1 MTFVFYNSLDNSTSF
16 FKPKNFRQVDNMQ
29 FSELWLREWANPALE
44 TQELVDQITMAGL
57 EVDAI
62 EAAAGEFSGIFV
74 AQIISYEKHPEADKL
89 NVCKVTDGSEEFQI
103 VCGAPNV
110 RAGMKIPFAKI
121 GAVLPGDF
129 KIKKAKLRGVE
140 SFGMLCAEEEMGIS
154 DKSDGLWDLPTDAPL
169 GTCMREYLGLTRD
182 GRDDKIID
190 VDLTPNRGD
199 CLSIA
204 GLSREV
210 GVLNKVDVTAPV
222 IEAIAATIDDV
233 IDVQLQ
239 APDACPRYV
248 GRIIKGI
255 NIKAASPLWMQE
267 KLRRSGIRSIDPVV
281 DVTNFILLELG
292 QPMHAFDL
300 AKLDGGIVVRKAV
313 QDETLVLLDDQEIKL
328 NNDTLLIADNSKALA
343 IAGVMGG
350 AFSGV
355 SSGKEGAETTQD
367 ILLESAYF
375 NPIAIAGKARNYGL
389 HTDSSHRFER
399 GVDFEL
405 QRKAIERATALLLEI
420 VGGEAGPVVEKTS
433 AANLPSCAEI
443 TLVEASI
450 EKMLGLTIAAAEVEE
465 ILTRLGMKLSS
476 FEDAKV
482 GNGWKVIA
490 PSYRFDMAIEADLIE
505 ELARIYGYNRLP
517 VRTPMAAT
525 PLLPVP
531 ENELAMKDVRRQLV
545 GRGYQEAITYSF
557 VDPATQKLLDPDVA
571 PLALTNP
578 ISTDLSVMRTNLW
591 AGLVQTA
598 VHNIKRQQPRV
609 RLFETGLSFVPQPG
623 KDRSNL
629 DESLVQDPKL
639 AMLLT
644 GTRTEQSWSEDQQ
657 NVDFFD
663 LKGDF
668 ESLIARTGSQAR
680 YTFVPAEHPALQ
692 PGQTAS
698 IELNGVA
705 VGWMGALHPNLAKP
719 LGLKQAVY
727 LLEISLKAV
736 RQVEVPTFKSL
747 SKFPE
752 MRRDLA
758 LVVKDAT
765 SVADVMSLIREKAG
779 DYLTKL
785 NLFDIY
791 QGKGIDPDRKS
802 LALCLTWQHPSRTLN
817 EEEVNEAV
825 DNVIA
830 HLADRIDAQ
839 LRG

>member
-1 MTFVFYNSLDNSTSF
+1 
-16 FKPKNFRQVDNMQ
+16 MQ

-62 EAAAGEFSGIFV
+62 EPAAGEFSGIVV
-74 AQIISYEKHPEADKL
+74 AQILSFEKHPEADKL
-89 NVCKVTDGSEEFQI
+89 NVCTVTDGSEEFQI

-110 RAGMKIPFAKI
+110 RAGMVIPFAKI
-121 GAVLPGDF
+121 GAVLPSEDGKGF
-129 KIKKAKLRGVE
+129 KIKKAKLRGIE

-154 DKSDGLWDLPTDAPL
+154 DKSDGLWDLPADAPL
-169 GTCMREYLGLTRD
+169 GTCMREYLGLSRD

-204 GLSREV
+204 GMAREV

-222 IEAIAATIDDV
+222 IEAVPATIDDV

-255 NIKAASPLWMQE
+255 NVKAASPLWMQE

-281 DVTNFILLELG
+281 DVTNYILLELG

-300 AKLDGGIVVRKAV
+300 AKLDGGIVVRKAQ
-313 QDETLVLLDDQEIKL
+313 QDETLVLLDEQEIKL
-328 NNDTLLIADNSKALA
+328 NSDTLVIADNSKALA

-350 AFSGV
+350 AESGV
-355 SSGKEGAETTQD
+355 SSEENAETTQD

-375 NPIAIAGKARNYGL
+375 NPIVIAGKARNYGL

-405 QRKAIERATALLLEI
+405 QRTAIERATALLLEI
-420 VGGEAGPVVEKTS
+420 VGGEAGPVVEKIS
-433 AANLPSCAEI
+433 EAELPQCAEI
-443 TLVEASI
+443 TLIEEHI
-450 EKMLGLTIAAAEVEE
+450 EKMLGLTIEASEVEE
-465 ILTRLGMKLSS
+465 ILTRLGMNISKIDSNG
-476 FEDAKV
+476 K
-482 GNGWKVIA
+482 NGWKVIA

-517 VRTPMAAT
+517 VRTPMAAM
-525 PLLPVP
+525 PLQAVP
-531 ENELAMKDVRRQLV
+531 ENVLAMKDVRRQLV

-557 VDPATQKLLDPDVA
+557 VDPEIQKLLDPEVT
-571 PLALTNP
+571 PLALANP
-578 ISTDLSVMRTNLW
+578 ISADLSVMRTNLW

-623 KDRSNL
+623 KDPSNL

-644 GTRTEQSWSEDQQ
+644 GTRTEQSWSESDE

-668 ESLIARTGSQAR
+668 ESLLARTGSQAG
-680 YTFVPAEHPALQ
+680 YSFVPAEHPALQ

-698 IELNGVA
+698 IELDGVA
-705 VGWMGALHPNLAKP
+705 VGWIGALHPNLSKP

-736 RQVEVPTFKSL
+736 RQVEVPAFAPL

-758 LVVKDAT
+758 LVVSNET
-765 SVADVMSLIREKAG
+765 PVADVMALIREKAG

-802 LALCLTWQHPSRTLN
+802 LALGLTWQHPSRTLN

-825 DNVIA
+825 ENVIA

>member
-1 MTFVFYNSLDNSTSF
+1 
-16 FKPKNFRQVDNMQ
+16 MQ

-62 EAAAGEFSGIFV
+62 EAAAGEFSGIV
-74 AQIISYEKHPEADKL
+74 VGQILSFEKHPEADKL

-110 RAGMKIPFAKI
+110 REGMKIPFAKI
-121 GAVLPGDF
+121 KAVLPGDF

-140 SFGMLCAEEEMGIS
+140 SFGMLCAEEELGLA
-154 DKSDGLWDLPTDAPL
+154 DRSDGLWDLPSDAPL
-169 GTCMREYLGLTRD
+169 GVCMREYLGLSRD

-199 CLSIA
+199 CLSLA

-222 IEAIAATIDDV
+222 IEAVAATIDDA

-248 GRIIKGI
+248 GRVIKGI

-281 DVTNFILLELG
+281 DVTNYVLLELG

-300 AKLDGGIVVRKAV
+300 AKLDGGIIVRKAEK
-313 QDETLVLLDDQEIKL
+313 DETLVLLDDQEVKL
-328 NNDTLLIADNSKALA
+328 KTDTLVIADNSKALA
-343 IAGVMGG
+343 MAGVMGG
-350 AFSGV
+350 ADSGV
-355 SSGKEGAETTQD
+355 NALETQD

-405 QRKAIERATALLLEI
+405 QRTAIERATSLLLEI

-433 AANLPSCAEI
+433 EADLPSCAEI
-443 TLVEASI
+443 TLVEANI
-450 EKMLGLTIAAAEVEE
+450 EKMLGLTIEASEVEE
-465 ILTRLGMKLSS
+465 ILVRLGMNVSNV
-476 FEDAKV
+476 E
-482 GNGWKVIA
+482 GGWKVIA

-557 VDPATQKLLDPDVA
+557 VEPGVQKLLDPEVA
-571 PLALTNP
+571 PLALANP
-578 ISTDLSVMRTNLW
+578 ISADLSVMRTNLW

-623 KDRSNL
+623 KDPSNL

-644 GTRTEQSWSEDQQ
+644 GSRTEQSWSEGEQG
-657 NVDFFD
+657 VDFFD

-668 ESLIARTGSQAR
+668 ESLLARTGSQAR
-680 YTFVPAEHPALQ
+680 YSFVPAEHPALQ

-698 IELNGVA
+698 IELDGIA
-705 VGWMGALHPNLAKP
+705 VGWIGALHPNLAKP

-736 RQVEVPTFKSL
+736 RQVEVPAFKPL

-758 LVVKDAT
+758 LVVTDAT
-765 SVADVMSLIREKAG
+765 PVADVMSLIREKAG

-802 LALCLTWQHPSRTLN
+802 LALGLTWQHPSRTLN

-825 DNVIA
+825 ENVLA

>member
-1 MTFVFYNSLDNSTSF
+1 
-16 FKPKNFRQVDNMQ
+16 MQ

-62 EAAAGEFSGIFV
+62 EAAAGEFSGIVV
-74 AQIISYEKHPEADKL
+74 AQILSFEKHPEADKL
-89 NVCKVTDGSEEFQI
+89 NVCKVTDGTEEFQI

-110 RAGMKIPFAKI
+110 REGMVIPFAKI
-121 GAVLPGDF
+121 GAVLPSEDGKGF

-154 DKSDGLWDLPTDAPL
+154 DKSDGLWDLPSDAPL
-169 GTCMREYLGLTRD
+169 GVCMREYLGLSRG

-222 IEAIAATIDDV
+222 IEAVAPTIDTA

-248 GRIIKGI
+248 GRVIKGI

-300 AKLDGGIVVRKAV
+300 AKLDGGIVVRKAT
-313 QDETLVLLDDQEIKL
+313 QDEMLVLLDDQEIKL
-328 NNDTLLIADNSKALA
+328 NSDTLVIADNSKALA
-343 IAGVMGG
+343 MAGVMGG
-350 AFSGV
+350 AESGV
-355 SSGKEGAETTQD
+355 SSDTEGAETTD

-405 QRKAIERATALLLEI
+405 QRTAVERATALLLEI
-420 VGGEAGPVVEKTS
+420 VGGEAGPAVEKTS
-433 AANLPSCAEI
+433 EADLPSCAEI
-443 TLVEASI
+443 TLVEANI
-450 EKMLGLTIAAAEVEE
+450 EKMLGLTIEVSEVEE
-465 ILTRLGMKLSS
+465 ILTRLGMNVS
-476 FEDAKV
+476 KV
-482 GNGWKVIA
+482 DSGWKVIA

-557 VDPATQKLLDPDVA
+557 VEPSVQELLDPEVA
-571 PLALTNP
+571 PLALANP
-578 ISTDLSVMRTNLW
+578 ISADLSVMRTNLW

-623 KDRSNL
+623 KDPSNL

-644 GTRTEQSWSEDQQ
+644 GTRTEQSWSAADQ

-680 YTFVPAEHPALQ
+680 YSFVPAEHPSLQ

-698 IELNGVA
+698 IELDGVA
-705 VGWMGALHPNLAKP
+705 VGWIGALHPNLSKP

-736 RQVEVPTFKSL
+736 RQVEVPAFKPL

-758 LVVKDAT
+758 LVVTDAT
-765 SVADVMSLIREKAG
+765 PVADVMSLIREKAG

-802 LALCLTWQHPSRTLN
+802 LALGLTWQHPSRTLN

-825 DNVIA
+825 DNVLA

>member
-1 MTFVFYNSLDNSTSF
+1 
-16 FKPKNFRQVDNMQ
+16 MQ

-62 EAAAGEFSGIFV
+62 EAAAGEFSGIV
-74 AQIISYEKHPEADKL
+74 VGQIVSFEQHPDADKL

-110 RAGMKIPFAKI
+110 REGMKIPFAKI
-121 GAVLPGDF
+121 KAVLPGDF

-140 SFGMLCAEEEMGIS
+140 SFGMLCAEEELGLA
-154 DKSDGLWDLPTDAPL
+154 DKSDGLWDLPADAPL
-169 GTCMREYLGLTRD
+169 GVCMREYLGLTRD

-210 GVLNKVDVTAPV
+210 GVLNKVDVTAPT
-222 IEAIAATIDDV
+222 IEAVAATIDDV

-313 QDETLVLLDDQEIKL
+313 QDETLILLDDQEIKL
-328 NNDTLLIADNSKALA
+328 NNDTLVIADNSKALA
-343 IAGVMGG
+343 MAGVMGG
-350 AFSGV
+350 AESGV
-355 SSGKEGAETTQD
+355 NAETTQD

-375 NPIAIAGKARNYGL
+375 NPISIAGKARNFGL

-405 QRKAIERATALLLEI
+405 QRTAIERATALLLEI

-433 AANLPSCAEI
+433 EADLPSCAEI
-443 TLVEASI
+443 VLIEAHI
-450 EKMLGLTIAAAEVEE
+450 EKMLGLTIEASEVEE
-465 ILTRLGMKLSS
+465 ILTRLGMQLSPYK
-476 FEDAKV
+476 DAK
-482 GNGWKVIA
+482 GNNGWKVIA

-517 VRTPMAAT
+517 VRTPTAAT

-571 PLALTNP
+571 PLALANP
-578 ISTDLSVMRTNLW
+578 ISADLSVMRTNLW

-623 KDRSNL
+623 KDPSNL
-629 DESLVQDPKL
+629 DESLVQDGKL

-644 GTRTEQSWSEDQQ
+644 GTRTEQSWSEGEQD
-657 NVDFFD
+657 VDFFD

-698 IELNGVA
+698 IQLDGVA
-705 VGWMGALHPNLAKP
+705 VGWIGALHPNLAKP

-736 RQVEVPTFKSL
+736 RQVEVPTFKPL
-747 SKFPE
+747 SKFPG
-752 MRRDLA
+752 MSRDLA
-758 LVVKDAT
+758 LVVTDST

-791 QGKGIDPDRKS
+791 QGKGIDPNRKS
-802 LALCLTWQHPSRTLN
+802 LALGLTWQHPSRTLN

-825 DNVIA
+825 DNILA

>member
-1 MTFVFYNSLDNSTSF
+1 
-16 FKPKNFRQVDNMQ
+16 MQ

-62 EAAAGEFSGIFV
+62 EAAAGEFSGIV
-74 AQIISYEKHPEADKL
+74 VGQIVSFEQHPDADKL

-110 RAGMKIPFAKI
+110 REGMKIPFAKI
-121 GAVLPGDF
+121 KAVLPGDF

-140 SFGMLCAEEEMGIS
+140 SFGMLCAEEELGLA
-154 DKSDGLWDLPTDAPL
+154 DKSDGLWDLPADAPL
-169 GTCMREYLGLTRD
+169 GVCMREYLGLTRD

-210 GVLNKVDVTAPV
+210 GVLNKVDVTAPT
-222 IEAIAATIDDV
+222 IEAVAATIDDV

-328 NNDTLLIADNSKALA
+328 NSDTLVIADNSKALA
-343 IAGVMGG
+343 MAGVMGG
-350 AFSGV
+350 AESGV
-355 SSGKEGAETTQD
+355 NAETTQD

-375 NPIAIAGKARNYGL
+375 NPISIAGKARNFGL

-405 QRKAIERATALLLEI
+405 QRTAIERATALLLEI

-433 AANLPSCAEI
+433 EADLPSCAEI
-443 TLVEASI
+443 VLIEAHI
-450 EKMLGLTIAAAEVEE
+450 EKMLGLTIEASEVEE
-465 ILTRLGMKLSS
+465 ILTRLGMQLSPYK
-476 FEDAKV
+476 DDKDDK
-482 GNGWKVIA
+482 GDNGWKVIA

-517 VRTPMAAT
+517 VRTPTAAT

-557 VDPATQKLLDPDVA
+557 VDPATQKLLDPEVT
-571 PLALTNP
+571 PLALANP
-578 ISTDLSVMRTNLW
+578 ISADLSVMRTNLW

-623 KDRSNL
+623 KDPSNL
-629 DESLVQDPKL
+629 DESLVQDGKL

-644 GTRTEQSWSEDQQ
+644 GTRTEQSWSEGEQD
-657 NVDFFD
+657 VDFFD

-698 IELNGVA
+698 IQLDGVA
-705 VGWMGALHPNLAKP
+705 VGWIGALHPNLAKP

-736 RQVEVPTFKSL
+736 RQVEVPTFKPL
-747 SKFPE
+747 SKFPG
-752 MRRDLA
+752 MSRDLA
-758 LVVKDAT
+758 LVVTDST

-791 QGKGIDPDRKS
+791 QGKGIDPNRKS
-802 LALCLTWQHPSRTLN
+802 LALGLTWQHPSRTLN

-825 DNVIA
+825 DNILA

>member
-1 MTFVFYNSLDNSTSF
+1 
-16 FKPKNFRQVDNMQ
+16 MQ

-62 EAAAGEFSGIFV
+62 EAAAGEFSGIV
-74 AQIISYEKHPEADKL
+74 VGQILSFEKHPEADKL

-110 RAGMKIPFAKI
+110 REGMKIPFAKI
-121 GAVLPGDF
+121 KAVLPGDF

-140 SFGMLCAEEEMGIS
+140 SFGMLCAEEELGLA
-154 DKSDGLWDLPTDAPL
+154 DKSDGLWDLPSDAPL
-169 GTCMREYLGLTRD
+169 GVCMREYLGLSRD

-199 CLSIA
+199 CLSLA

-222 IEAIAATIDDV
+222 IEAVAATIDDA

-248 GRIIKGI
+248 GRVIKGI

-281 DVTNFILLELG
+281 DVTNYVLLELG

-300 AKLDGGIVVRKAV
+300 AKLDGGIIVRKAQ
-313 QDETLVLLDDQEIKL
+313 QDETLVLLDDQEVKL
-328 NNDTLLIADNSKALA
+328 KADTLVIADNSKALA
-343 IAGVMGG
+343 MAGVMGG
-350 AFSGV
+350 ADSGV
-355 SSGKEGAETTQD
+355 NASETQD

-405 QRKAIERATALLLEI
+405 QRTAIERATSLLLEI

-433 AANLPSCAEI
+433 EADLPSCAEI
-443 TLVEASI
+443 TLVEANI
-450 EKMLGLTIAAAEVEE
+450 EKMLGLTIEASEVEE
-465 ILTRLGMKLSS
+465 ILVRLGMNVSNV
-476 FEDAKV
+476 E
-482 GNGWKVIA
+482 GGWKVIA

-525 PLLPVP
+525 PLLRVP

-557 VDPATQKLLDPDVA
+557 VEPGVQKLLDPEVA
-571 PLALTNP
+571 PLALANP
-578 ISTDLSVMRTNLW
+578 ISADLSVMRTNLW

-623 KDRSNL
+623 KDPSNL

-644 GTRTEQSWSEDQQ
+644 GSRTEQSWSEGEQG
-657 NVDFFD
+657 VDFFD

-668 ESLIARTGSQAR
+668 ESLLARTGSQAR
-680 YTFVPAEHPALQ
+680 YSFVPAEHPALQ

-698 IELNGVA
+698 IELDGIA
-705 VGWMGALHPNLAKP
+705 VGWIGALHPNLAKP

-736 RQVEVPTFKSL
+736 RQVEVPAFKPL

-758 LVVKDAT
+758 LVVTDAT
-765 SVADVMSLIREKAG
+765 PVADVMSLIREKAG

-802 LALCLTWQHPSRTLN
+802 LALGLTWQHPSRTLN

-825 DNVIA
+825 ENVLA

>member
-1 MTFVFYNSLDNSTSF
+1 
-16 FKPKNFRQVDNMQ
+16 MQ

-62 EAAAGEFSGIFV
+62 EAAAGEFSGIV
-74 AQIISYEKHPEADKL
+74 VGQILSFEQHPDADKL

-110 RAGMKIPFAKI
+110 REGMKIPFAKI
-121 GAVLPGDF
+121 KAVLPGDF

-140 SFGMLCAEEEMGIS
+140 SFGMLCAEEELGLA
-154 DKSDGLWDLPTDAPL
+154 DKSDGLWDLPADAPL
-169 GTCMREYLGLTRD
+169 GVCMREYLGLTRD

-222 IEAIAATIDDV
+222 IEAVAATIDDA

-300 AKLDGGIVVRKAV
+300 AKLDGGIIVRKAV

-328 NNDTLLIADNSKALA
+328 NSDILVIADNSKALA
-343 IAGVMGG
+343 MAGVMGG
-350 AFSGV
+350 AESGV
-355 SSGKEGAETTQD
+355 DASETQD

-375 NPIAIAGKARNYGL
+375 DPIAIAGKARNYGL

-405 QRKAIERATALLLEI
+405 QRNAIERATALLLEI

-433 AANLPSCAEI
+433 EADLPSCAEI

-450 EKMLGLTIAAAEVEE
+450 EKMLGLTIEASEVEE
-465 ILTRLGMKLSS
+465 ILTRLGMQISKIDS
-476 FEDAKV
+476 DGKK
-482 GNGWKVIA
+482 GWKVIA

-557 VDPATQKLLDPDVA
+557 VDPATQKLLDPEVA
-571 PLALTNP
+571 PLALANP
-578 ISTDLSVMRTNLW
+578 ISADLSVMRTNLW

-623 KDRSNL
+623 KDPSNL

-644 GTRTEQSWSEDQQ
+644 GTRTEQSWSEADQ

-680 YTFVPAEHPALQ
+680 YSFVPAEHPSLQ

-698 IELNGVA
+698 IQLDGVA
-705 VGWMGALHPNLAKP
+705 VGWIGALHPNLSKP

-736 RQVEVPTFKSL
+736 RQVEVPAFKPL

-758 LVVKDAT
+758 LVVTDAT
-765 SVADVMSLIREKAG
+765 PVAEVMSLIREKAG

-791 QGKGIDPDRKS
+791 QGKGIDTDRKS
-802 LALCLTWQHPSRTLN
+802 LALGLTWQHPSRTLN

-825 DNVIA
+825 DNILA

>member
-1 MTFVFYNSLDNSTSF
+1 
-16 FKPKNFRQVDNMQ
+16 MQ

-62 EAAAGEFSGIFV
+62 EAAAGEFSGIV
-74 AQIISYEKHPEADKL
+74 VGQILSFEKHPEADKL

-110 RAGMKIPFAKI
+110 REGMKIPFAQIK
-121 GAVLPGDF
+121 AVLPSEDGKGF

-140 SFGMLCAEEEMGIS
+140 SFGMLCAEEELGLA
-154 DKSDGLWDLPTDAPL
+154 DKSDGLWDLPADAPL
-169 GTCMREYLGLTRD
+169 GTCMREYLGLSKE

-222 IEAIAATIDDV
+222 IEAVAATIEDT

-239 APDACPRYV
+239 DSNACPRYV
-248 GRIIKGI
+248 GRVIKGI
-255 NIKAASPLWMQE
+255 NVKAATPLWMQE

-281 DVTNFILLELG
+281 DVTNYVLLELG

-300 AKLDGGIVVRKAV
+300 AKLDGGIIVRKAT
-313 QDETLVLLDDQEIKL
+313 QDETLVLLDEQEIKL
-328 NNDTLLIADNSKALA
+328 NSDTLVIADSSKALA
-343 IAGVMGG
+343 MAGVMGG
-350 AFSGV
+350 AESGV
-355 SSGKEGAETTQD
+355 SSDTEGTETTD

-405 QRKAIERATALLLEI
+405 QRTAVERATALLLEI

-433 AANLPSCAEI
+433 EADLPSCAEI
-443 TLVEASI
+443 TLVEANI
-450 EKMLGLTIAAAEVEE
+450 EKMLGLTIEVSEVEE
-465 ILTRLGMKLSS
+465 ILTRLGMNVS
-476 FEDAKV
+476 KV
-482 GNGWKVIA
+482 DSGWKVIA

-557 VDPATQKLLDPDVA
+557 VEPSVQKLLDPEVA
-571 PLALTNP
+571 PLALANP
-578 ISTDLSVMRTNLW
+578 ISADLSVMRTNLW

-623 KDRSNL
+623 KDPSNL

-644 GTRTEQSWSEDQQ
+644 GTRTEQSWSAADQ

-680 YTFVPAEHPALQ
+680 YSFVPAEHPSLQ

-698 IELNGVA
+698 IELDGVA
-705 VGWMGALHPNLAKP
+705 VGWIGALHPNLSKP

-736 RQVEVPTFKSL
+736 RQVEVPAFKPL

-758 LVVKDAT
+758 LVVTDAT
-765 SVADVMSLIREKAG
+765 PVADVMSLIREKAG

-802 LALCLTWQHPSRTLN
+802 LALGLTWQHPSRTLN

-825 DNVIA
+825 DNVLA

>member
-1 MTFVFYNSLDNSTSF
+1 
-16 FKPKNFRQVDNMQ
+16 MQ
-29 FSELWLREWANPALE
+29 FSELWLREWANPTLE

-62 EAAAGEFSGIFV
+62 EAAAGEFSGIVV
-74 AQIISYEKHPEADKL
+74 AQIVSFEKHPEADKL

-110 RAGMKIPFAKI
+110 REGMVIPFAKI
-121 GAVLPGDF
+121 GAVLPSEDGKGF

-140 SFGMLCAEEEMGIS
+140 SFGMLCAEEEMGIA
-154 DKSDGLWDLPTDAPL
+154 DKSDGLWDLPADAPL
-169 GTCMREYLGLTRD
+169 GVCMREYLGLTRN

-222 IEAIAATIDDV
+222 IEAVAPTIDTA

-248 GRIIKGI
+248 GRVIKGI

-300 AKLDGGIVVRKAV
+300 AKLDGGIIVRKAT
-313 QDETLVLLDDQEIKL
+313 QNETLVLLDDQEIKL
-328 NNDTLLIADNSKALA
+328 NSDTLVIADNSKALA
-343 IAGVMGG
+343 MAGVMGG
-350 AFSGV
+350 ADSGV
-355 SSGKEGAETTQD
+355 NAETTQD

-405 QRKAIERATALLLEI
+405 QRNAIERATALLLEI
-420 VGGEAGPVVEKTS
+420 VGGEAGPVVEKIS
-433 AANLPSCAEI
+433 GADLPSCAEI

-450 EKMLGLTIAAAEVEE
+450 EKMLGLTIEASEVEE
-465 ILTRLGMKLSS
+465 ILVRLGMNVS
-476 FEDAKV
+476 KV
-482 GNGWKVIA
+482 DNGWKVIA

-545 GRGYQEAITYSF
+545 GRGYQEAVTYSF
-557 VDPATQKLLDPDVA
+557 VDPATQKLLDPEVA
-571 PLALTNP
+571 PLALANP
-578 ISTDLSVMRTNLW
+578 ISADLSVMRTNLW

-623 KDRSNL
+623 KDPSNL

-644 GTRTEQSWSEDQQ
+644 GTRTEQSWSEGDE

-680 YTFVPAEHPALQ
+680 YAFVPAEHPSLQ
-692 PGQTAS
+692 PGQTAR
-698 IELNGVA
+698 IELDGIA
-705 VGWMGALHPNLAKP
+705 VGWIGALHPNLSKP

-736 RQVEVPTFKSL
+736 RQVEVPAFKPL

-758 LVVKDAT
+758 LVVTDAT
-765 SVADVMSLIREKAG
+765 PVADVMSLIREKAG

-802 LALCLTWQHPSRTLN
+802 LALGLTWQHPSRTLN

-825 DNVIA
+825 ENVLA

>member
-1 MTFVFYNSLDNSTSF
+1 
-16 FKPKNFRQVDNMQ
+16 MQ

-62 EAAAGEFSGIFV
+62 EAAAGEFSGIVV
-74 AQIISYEKHPEADKL
+74 AQILSFEKHPEADKL

-110 RAGMKIPFAKI
+110 REGMVIPFAKI

-154 DKSDGLWDLPTDAPL
+154 EKSDGLWDLPADAPL
-169 GTCMREYLGLTRD
+169 GVCMREYLGLSRG

-222 IEAIAATIDDV
+222 IEAVAATIDDA

-300 AKLDGGIVVRKAV
+300 AKLDGGIIVRKAV

-328 NNDTLLIADNSKALA
+328 NSDTLVIADNSKALA
-343 IAGVMGG
+343 MAGVMGG

-355 SSGKEGAETTQD
+355 SSDGDVLTQD

-375 NPIAIAGKARNYGL
+375 NPIAIAGKARNFGL
-389 HTDSSHRFER
+389 HTNSSHRFER

-405 QRKAIERATALLLEI
+405 QRTAIERATSLLLEI

-433 AANLPSCAEI
+433 AADLPKCAEI
-443 TLVEASI
+443 TLVEANI
-450 EKMLGLTIAAAEVEE
+450 EKMLGLTIEASEVEE

-517 VRTPMAAT
+517 VRTPTAAT

-557 VDPATQKLLDPDVA
+557 VDPATQKLLDPEVA
-571 PLALTNP
+571 PLALANP
-578 ISTDLSVMRTNLW
+578 ISADLSVMRTNLW
-591 AGLVQTA
+591 PGLVQTA

-609 RLFETGLSFVPQPG
+609 RLFETGLSFVPQLG
-623 KDRSNL
+623 KDPSNL

-644 GTRTEQSWSEDQQ
+644 GTRTEQSWSEGEQS
-657 NVDFFD
+657 VDFFD

-698 IELNGVA
+698 IQLGGVA
-705 VGWMGALHPNLAKP
+705 VGWIGALHPSLAKP

-736 RQVEVPTFKSL
+736 RQVEVPSFKPL

-758 LVVKDAT
+758 LVVTDAT
-765 SVADVMSLIREKAG
+765 PVADVMSLIREKAG

-791 QGKGIDPDRKS
+791 KGKGVDSDRKS
-802 LALCLTWQHPSRTLN
+802 LALGLTWQHPSRTLN

-825 DNVIA
+825 DNVLA

>member
-1 MTFVFYNSLDNSTSF
+1 
-16 FKPKNFRQVDNMQ
+16 MQ
-29 FSELWLREWANPALE
+29 FSELWLREWANPVLE
-44 TQELVDQITMAGL
+44 TQALVDQITMAGL

-62 EAAAGEFSGIFV
+62 EAAAGEFSGIVV
-74 AQIISYEKHPEADKL
+74 AQILSFEKHPEADKL
-89 NVCKVTDGSEEFQI
+89 NVCKVTDGTEEFQI

-110 RAGMKIPFAKI
+110 REGMVIPFAKI
-121 GAVLPGDF
+121 GAVLPSEDGKGF

-154 DKSDGLWDLPTDAPL
+154 DKSDGLWDLPSDAPL
-169 GTCMREYLGLTRD
+169 GVCMREYLGLSKD

-222 IEAIAATIDDV
+222 IEAVAPTIDTT

-248 GRIIKGI
+248 GRVIKGI
-255 NIKAASPLWMQE
+255 NINAASPLWMQE

-281 DVTNFILLELG
+281 DVTNYVLLELG

-300 AKLDGGIVVRKAV
+300 AKLDGGIVVRKAE

-328 NNDTLLIADNSKALA
+328 NSDVLVIADNSKALA
-343 IAGVMGG
+343 MAGVMGG
-350 AFSGV
+350 AESGV
-355 SSGKEGAETTQD
+355 SCGKEGAETTQD

-375 NPIAIAGKARNYGL
+375 NPISIAGKARNYGL

-405 QRKAIERATALLLEI
+405 QRNAIERATALLLEI

-433 AANLPSCAEI
+433 GADLPSCAEI
-443 TLVEASI
+443 VLVEAHI
-450 EKMLGLTIAAAEVEE
+450 EKMLGLTIEASEVEE
-465 ILTRLGMKLSS
+465 ILTRLGMQLSKM
-476 FEDAKV
+476 DA
-482 GNGWKVIA
+482 GWKVIA

-545 GRGYQEAITYSF
+545 GRGYQEAVTYSF
-557 VDPATQKLLDPDVA
+557 VDPATQKLLDPEVA
-571 PLALTNP
+571 PLALANP
-578 ISTDLSVMRTNLW
+578 ISADLSVMRTNLW

-623 KDRSNL
+623 KDPSNL

-644 GTRTEQSWSEDQQ
+644 GTRTEQSWSESDQ

-680 YTFVPAEHPALQ
+680 YSFVPAEHPSLQ
-692 PGQTAS
+692 PGQTAR
-698 IELNGVA
+698 IELDGVA
-705 VGWMGALHPNLAKP
+705 VGWIGALHPSLSKP

-736 RQVEVPTFKSL
+736 RQVEVPAFKPL

-758 LVVKDAT
+758 LVVTDVT
-765 SVADVMSLIREKAG
+765 PVADVMSLIREKAG

-802 LALCLTWQHPSRTLN
+802 LALGLTWQHPSRTLN

-825 DNVIA
+825 DNVLA

>member
-1 MTFVFYNSLDNSTSF
+1 
-16 FKPKNFRQVDNMQ
+16 MQ
-29 FSELWLREWANPALE
+29 FSELWLREWANPTLE

-62 EAAAGEFSGIFV
+62 EAAAGEFSGIV
-74 AQIISYEKHPEADKL
+74 VGQILSFEQHPDADKL
-89 NVCKVTDGSEEFQI
+89 NVCKVSDGNEEFQI

-110 RAGMKIPFAKI
+110 REGMKIPFAKI
-121 GAVLPGDF
+121 NAVLPGDF

-140 SFGMLCAEEEMGIS
+140 SFGMLCAEEELGLAE
-154 DKSDGLWDLPTDAPL
+154 KSDGLWDLPADAPL
-169 GTCMREYLGLTRD
+169 GTCMREYLDLSRD

-210 GVLNKVDVTAPV
+210 GVLNKVDVTAPI
-222 IEAIAATIDDV
+222 IEVVPSTIDDV

-239 APDACPRYV
+239 APEACPRYV

-255 NIKAASPLWMQE
+255 NINAASPLWMQE

-281 DVTNFILLELG
+281 DVTNYVLLELG

-300 AKLDGGIVVRKAV
+300 AKLEGGIIVRKAE
-313 QDETLVLLDDQEIKL
+313 QDESLVLLDEQEIKL
-328 NNDTLLIADNSKALA
+328 NSDTLVIADNKQALA

-350 AFSGV
+350 ADSGV
-355 SSGKEGAETTQD
+355 STETQD

-375 NPIAIAGKARNYGL
+375 NPIVIAGKARNYGL

-405 QRKAIERATALLLEI
+405 QSTAIERATSLLLEI

-433 AANLPSCAEI
+433 EFNLPSCAEI
-443 TLVEASI
+443 TLVEAHI
-450 EKMLGLTIAAAEVEE
+450 ESMLGLTIEASEVEE
-465 ILTRLGMKLSS
+465 ILTRLGMKVSRINS
-476 FEDAKV
+476 GQADA
-482 GNGWKVIA
+482 GWDVIA

-545 GRGYQEAITYSF
+545 GRGYQEAVTYSF
-557 VDPATQKLLDPDVA
+557 VDPTTQKLLDPDVA
-571 PLALTNP
+571 PLALANP
-578 ISTDLSVMRTNLW
+578 ISADLSVMRTNLW

-623 KDRSNL
+623 KDPSNL

-644 GTRTEQSWSEDQQ
+644 GSRTEQSWSEGEQA
-657 NVDFFD
+657 VDFFD

-668 ESLIARTGSQAR
+668 ESLLARTGSQTR
-680 YTFVPAEHPALQ
+680 YSFVPAEHPALQ

-698 IELNGVA
+698 IELDGVA
-705 VGWMGALHPNLAKP
+705 VGWIGTLHPNLAKP

-736 RQVEVPTFKSL
+736 RQVEVPSFAPL

-758 LVVKDAT
+758 LVVSNET
-765 SVADVMSLIREKAG
+765 PVADVMSLIREKAG

-802 LALCLTWQHPSRTLN
+802 LALGLTWQHPSRTLN
-817 EEEVNEAV
+817 EDEVNEAV
-825 DNVIA
+825 ENVLA
-830 HLADRIDAQ
+830 HLTDRIGAQ

>member
-1 MTFVFYNSLDNSTSF
+1 
-16 FKPKNFRQVDNMQ
+16 MQ

-62 EAAAGEFSGIFV
+62 EAAAGEFSGIVV
-74 AQIISYEKHPEADKL
+74 AQILSFEKHPEADKL
-89 NVCKVTDGSEEFQI
+89 NVCKVTDGTEEFQI

-110 RAGMKIPFAKI
+110 REGMVIPFAKI
-121 GAVLPGDF
+121 GAVLPSEDGKGF

-140 SFGMLCAEEEMGIS
+140 SFGMLCAEEEMGIAE
-154 DKSDGLWDLPTDAPL
+154 KSDGLWDLPADAPL
-169 GTCMREYLGLTRD
+169 GVCMREYLGLSKE

-210 GVLNKVDVTAPV
+210 GVLNKVDVTAPA
-222 IEAIAATIDDV
+222 IEAVAATIDDA

-248 GRIIKGI
+248 GRVIKGI
-255 NIKAASPLWMQE
+255 NVKAASPLWLQE

-281 DVTNFILLELG
+281 DVTNYVLLELG

-300 AKLDGGIVVRKAV
+300 SKLEGGIVVRKAQ
-313 QDETLVLLDDQEIKL
+313 QDEILVLLDEQEIKL
-328 NNDTLLIADNSKALA
+328 NSDTLVIADNNKALA
-343 IAGVMGG
+343 MAGVMGG
-350 AFSGV
+350 AESGV
-355 SSGKEGAETTQD
+355 SSGEGSASCTQD

-405 QRKAIERATALLLEI
+405 QRSAIERATALLLEI

-433 AANLPSCAEI
+433 AADLPTCAEI
-443 TLVEASI
+443 TLIEAHI
-450 EKMLGLTIAAAEVEE
+450 EKMLGLTIEASEVVE
-465 ILTRLGMKLSS
+465 ILTRLGMELTAYN
-476 FEDAKV
+476 DAKD
-482 GNGWKVIA
+482 GRGWKVIA

-525 PLLPVP
+525 PLQPAP
-531 ENELAMKDVRRQLV
+531 ENVLAMKDVRRQLV
-545 GRGYQEAITYSF
+545 GRGYQEAVTYSF
-557 VDPATQKLLDPDVA
+557 VEPSVQKLLDPEVA
-571 PLALTNP
+571 PLALANP
-578 ISTDLSVMRTNLW
+578 ISAELSVMRTNLW

-623 KDRSNL
+623 KDPSNL

-644 GTRTEQSWSEDQQ
+644 GTRTEQSWSEGDE

-680 YTFVPAEHPALQ
+680 YSFVPAEHPSLQ
-692 PGQTAS
+692 PGQTAR
-698 IELNGVA
+698 IELDGKA
-705 VGWMGALHPNLAKP
+705 VGWIGALHPNLSKP
-719 LGLKQAVY
+719 LALKQAVY

-736 RQVEVPTFKSL
+736 RQVEVPAFKPL

-758 LVVKDAT
+758 LVVTDVT
-765 SVADVMSLIREKAG
+765 PVADVMSLIREKAG

-802 LALCLTWQHPSRTLN
+802 LALGLTWQHPSRTLN

-825 DNVIA
+825 ENVLA

>member
-1 MTFVFYNSLDNSTSF
+1 
-16 FKPKNFRQVDNMQ
+16 MQ
-29 FSELWLREWANPALE
+29 FSELWLREWANPTLE

-62 EAAAGEFSGIFV
+62 EAAAGEFSGIV
-74 AQIISYEKHPEADKL
+74 VGQILSFEKHPEADKL

-110 RAGMKIPFAKI
+110 REGMKIPFAQIK
-121 GAVLPGDF
+121 AVLPSEDGKGF

-140 SFGMLCAEEEMGIS
+140 SFGMLCAEEELGLA
-154 DKSDGLWDLPTDAPL
+154 DKSDGLWDLPADAPL
-169 GTCMREYLGLTRD
+169 GVCMREYLGLSRD

-210 GVLNKVDVTAPV
+210 GVLNKVDVTAPT
-222 IEAIAATIDDV
+222 IETVAATIDDA

-248 GRIIKGI
+248 GRVIKGI

-300 AKLDGGIVVRKAV
+300 AKLDGGIIVRKAI
-313 QDETLVLLDDQEIKL
+313 QDETLVLLDDQEVKL
-328 NNDTLLIADNSKALA
+328 KADTLVIADNNKALA
-343 IAGVMGG
+343 MAGVMGG
-350 AFSGV
+350 ADSGV
-355 SSGKEGAETTQD
+355 DAESTQD

-405 QRKAIERATALLLEI
+405 QRTAIERATSLLLEI

-433 AANLPSCAEI
+433 EADLPSCAEI
-443 TLVEASI
+443 TLVEANI
-450 EKMLGLTIAAAEVEE
+450 EKMLGLTIEASEVEE
-465 ILTRLGMKLSS
+465 ILVRLGMNVS
-476 FEDAKV
+476 KV
-482 GNGWKVIA
+482 EGGWKVIA

-557 VDPATQKLLDPDVA
+557 VEPGVQKLLDPEVA
-571 PLALTNP
+571 PLALANP
-578 ISTDLSVMRTNLW
+578 ISADLSVMRTNLW

-623 KDRSNL
+623 KDPSNL

-644 GTRTEQSWSEDQQ
+644 GSRTEQSWSEGEQG
-657 NVDFFD
+657 VDFFD

-680 YTFVPAEHPALQ
+680 YTYVPAEHPALQ

-698 IELNGVA
+698 IELDGVA
-705 VGWMGALHPNLAKP
+705 VGWIGALHPNLAKP

-727 LLEISLKAV
+727 LLEISLKAA
-736 RQVEVPTFKSL
+736 RRVEVPAFKPL

-758 LVVKDAT
+758 LVVTDAT
-765 SVADVMSLIREKAG
+765 PVADVMSLIREKAG

-802 LALCLTWQHPSRTLN
+802 LALGLTWQHPSRTLN

-825 DNVIA
+825 EDVLA

>member
-1 MTFVFYNSLDNSTSF
+1 
-16 FKPKNFRQVDNMQ
+16 MQ

-62 EAAAGEFSGIFV
+62 EAAAGEFSGIV
-74 AQIISYEKHPEADKL
+74 VGQILTFEKHPEADKL
-89 NVCKVTDGSEEFQI
+89 NVCKVTDGTEEFQI

-110 RAGMKIPFAKI
+110 REGMKIPFAKI
-121 GAVLPGDF
+121 KAVLPGDF

-140 SFGMLCAEEEMGIS
+140 SFGMLCAEEELGLAE
-154 DKSDGLWDLPTDAPL
+154 KSDGLWDLPADAPL
-169 GTCMREYLGLTRD
+169 GTCMREYLGLSRD

-210 GVLNKVDVTAPV
+210 GVLNKVDVTTPV
-222 IEAIAATIDDV
+222 IEAVSATIDTAV
-233 IDVQLQ
+233 DVQLQ

-248 GRIIKGI
+248 GRVIKRI
-255 NIKAASPLWMQE
+255 DIKAASPLWMQE

-281 DVTNFILLELG
+281 DVTNYILLELG

-300 AKLDGGIVVRKAV
+300 AKLDGGIVIRKAE
-313 QDETLVLLDDQEIKL
+313 QNEKLVLLDDQEIQL
-328 NNDTLLIADNSKALA
+328 SSDTLVIADNSKALA
-343 IAGVMGG
+343 MAGVMGG

-355 SSGKEGAETTQD
+355 SSGKEGADETTD

-405 QRKAIERATALLLEI
+405 QRTAIERATALLLGI

-433 AANLPSCAEI
+433 VADLPSCAEI

-450 EKMLGLTIAAAEVEE
+450 EKVLGLTIEASEVEE
-465 ILTRLGMKLSS
+465 ILTRLGMQVSS
-476 FEDAKV
+476 IE
-482 GNGWKVIA
+482 GGWKVIA

-525 PLLPVP
+525 PLEAVP

-557 VDPATQKLLDPDVA
+557 VDPETQKLLDPEVA
-571 PLALTNP
+571 PLALANP
-578 ISTDLSVMRTNLW
+578 ISADLSVMRTNLW

-598 VHNIKRQQPRV
+598 AHNIKRQQPRV

-623 KDRSNL
+623 KDPSNL

-644 GTRTEQSWSEDQQ
+644 GSRTDQSWSEAEQG
-657 NVDFFD
+657 VDFFD

-680 YTFVPAEHPALQ
+680 YSFVPAEHPALQ

-698 IELNGVA
+698 IELDGVM
-705 VGWMGALHPNLAKP
+705 VGWIGALHPNLAKP

-736 RQVEVPTFKSL
+736 RQVEVPAFKPL

-758 LVVKDAT
+758 LVVSSET
-765 SVADVMSLIREKAG
+765 PVADVMALIREKAG

-802 LALCLTWQHPSRTLN
+802 LALGLTWQHPSRTLK

-825 DNVIA
+825 ENVLA

>member
-1 MTFVFYNSLDNSTSF
+1 
-16 FKPKNFRQVDNMQ
+16 MQ

-62 EAAAGEFSGIFV
+62 EAAAGEFSGIV
-74 AQIISYEKHPEADKL
+74 VGQILSFEKHPEADKL

-110 RAGMKIPFAKI
+110 REGMKIPFAKI
-121 GAVLPGDF
+121 KAVLPGDF

-140 SFGMLCAEEEMGIS
+140 SFGMLCAEEELGLA
-154 DKSDGLWDLPTDAPL
+154 DKSDGLWDLPSDAPL
-169 GTCMREYLGLTRD
+169 GVCMREYLGLSRD

-199 CLSIA
+199 CLSLA

-222 IEAIAATIDDV
+222 IEAVAATIDDA

-248 GRIIKGI
+248 GRVIKGI

-281 DVTNFILLELG
+281 DVTNYVLLELG

-300 AKLDGGIVVRKAV
+300 AKLDGGIIVRKAQ
-313 QDETLVLLDDQEIKL
+313 QDETLVLLDDQEVKL
-328 NNDTLLIADNSKALA
+328 KADTLVIADNSKALA
-343 IAGVMGG
+343 MAGVMGG
-350 AFSGV
+350 ADSGV
-355 SSGKEGAETTQD
+355 NASETQD

-405 QRKAIERATALLLEI
+405 QRTAIERATSLLLEI

-433 AANLPSCAEI
+433 EADLPSCAEI
-443 TLVEASI
+443 TLVEANI
-450 EKMLGLTIAAAEVEE
+450 EKMLGLTIEASEVEE
-465 ILTRLGMKLSS
+465 ILVRLGMNVSNV
-476 FEDAKV
+476 E
-482 GNGWKVIA
+482 GGWKVIA

-557 VDPATQKLLDPDVA
+557 VEPGVQKLLDPEVA
-571 PLALTNP
+571 PLALANP
-578 ISTDLSVMRTNLW
+578 ISADLSVMRTNLW

-623 KDRSNL
+623 KDPSNL

-644 GTRTEQSWSEDQQ
+644 GSRTEQSWSEGEQG
-657 NVDFFD
+657 VDFFD

-668 ESLIARTGSQAR
+668 ESLLARTGSQAR
-680 YTFVPAEHPALQ
+680 YSFVPAEHPALQ

-698 IELNGVA
+698 IELDGIA
-705 VGWMGALHPNLAKP
+705 VGWIGALHPNLAKP

-736 RQVEVPTFKSL
+736 RQVEVPAFKPL

-758 LVVKDAT
+758 LVVTDAT
-765 SVADVMSLIREKAG
+765 PVADVMSLIREKAG

-802 LALCLTWQHPSRTLN
+802 LALGLTWQHPSRTLN
-817 EEEVNEAV
+817 EEEVNDAV
-825 DNVIA
+825 ENVLA

>member
-1 MTFVFYNSLDNSTSF
+1 
-16 FKPKNFRQVDNMQ
+16 MQ

-62 EAAAGEFSGIFV
+62 EAAAGEFSGIVV
-74 AQIISYEKHPEADKL
+74 AQILSFEKHPEADKL

-110 RAGMKIPFAKI
+110 REGMKIPFARI

-140 SFGMLCAEEEMGIS
+140 SFGMLCAEEEMGIA
-154 DKSDGLWDLPTDAPL
+154 DKSDGLWDLPVDAPL

-210 GVLNKVDVTAPV
+210 GVLNKVDVTAPT
-222 IEAIAATIDDV
+222 IETVVATIDDV

-248 GRIIKGI
+248 GRVIKGI

-313 QDETLVLLDDQEIKL
+313 QDEVLVLLGDQEIKL
-328 NNDTLLIADNSKALA
+328 NSDTLVIADNSKALA
-343 IAGVMGG
+343 MAGVMGG

-355 SSGKEGAETTQD
+355 NAETTQD

-375 NPIAIAGKARNYGL
+375 NPISIAGKARNFGL

-405 QRKAIERATALLLEI
+405 QRTAIERATALLLEI
-420 VGGEAGPVVEKTS
+420 VGGEAGPVVEKMS
-433 AANLPSCAEI
+433 AADLPSCAEI
-443 TLVEASI
+443 TLIEAHI
-450 EKMLGLTIAAAEVEE
+450 EKMLGLTIEAGEVEE
-465 ILTRLGMKLSS
+465 ILVRLGMNVSKIDSDGMS
-476 FEDAKV
+476 
-482 GNGWKVIA
+482 GWTVIA

-517 VRTPMAAT
+517 VRTPTAAT

-531 ENELAMKDVRRQLV
+531 ENQLAMKDVRRQLV

-571 PLALTNP
+571 PLALANP
-578 ISTDLSVMRTNLW
+578 ISADLSVMRTNLW

-623 KDRSNL
+623 KDPSNL

-639 AMLLT
+639 GMLLT
-644 GTRTEQSWSEDQQ
+644 GTRTEQSWSEGEQ

-698 IELNGVA
+698 IQLDGVA
-705 VGWMGALHPNLAKP
+705 VGWIGALHPNLAKP

-736 RQVEVPTFKSL
+736 RQVDVPSFKSL

-758 LVVKDAT
+758 LVVTDAT
-765 SVADVMSLIREKAG
+765 PVADVMSLIREKAG

-802 LALCLTWQHPSRTLN
+802 LALGLTWQHPSRTLN

-825 DNVIA
+825 DNILA

>member
-1 MTFVFYNSLDNSTSF
+1 
-16 FKPKNFRQVDNMQ
+16 MQ

-62 EAAAGEFSGIFV
+62 EAAAGEFSGIV
-74 AQIISYEKHPEADKL
+74 VGQILSFEQHPDADKL
-89 NVCKVTDGSEEFQI
+89 NVCKVSDGSEEFQI

-110 RAGMKIPFAKI
+110 REGMKIPFAKI
-121 GAVLPGDF
+121 KAVLPGDF

-140 SFGMLCAEEEMGIS
+140 SFGMLCAEEELGLA
-154 DKSDGLWDLPTDAPL
+154 DKSDGLWDLPADAPL

-210 GVLNKVDVTAPV
+210 GVLNKVDVTTPT
-222 IEAIAATIDDV
+222 IEAVVATIDDV

-328 NNDTLLIADNSKALA
+328 NSDTLVIADNSKALA
-343 IAGVMGG
+343 MAGVMGG
-350 AFSGV
+350 AESGV
-355 SSGKEGAETTQD
+355 NAETTQD

-375 NPIAIAGKARNYGL
+375 NPISIAGKARNFGL

-405 QRKAIERATALLLEI
+405 QRTAIERATALLLDI

-433 AANLPSCAEI
+433 AADLPSCAEI

-450 EKMLGLTIAAAEVEE
+450 EKMLGLTIAASEVEE
-465 ILTRLGMKLSS
+465 ILTRLGMNLSKINS
-476 FEDAKV
+476 D
-482 GNGWKVIA
+482 GMSGWKVIA
-490 PSYRFDMAIEADLIE
+490 PSYRFDMEIEADLIE

-517 VRTPMAAT
+517 VRTPTAAT

-557 VDPATQKLLDPDVA
+557 VDPTTQKLLDPEVA
-571 PLALTNP
+571 PLALANP
-578 ISTDLSVMRTNLW
+578 ISADLSVMRTNLW

-623 KDRSNL
+623 KDPSNL

-639 AMLLT
+639 GMLLT
-644 GTRTEQSWSEDQQ
+644 GTRTEQSWSEGEQ

-698 IELNGVA
+698 IHLDGVA
-705 VGWMGALHPNLAKP
+705 VGWIGALHPNLAKP

-736 RQVEVPTFKSL
+736 RQVEVPTFKPL
-747 SKFPE
+747 SKFPG
-752 MRRDLA
+752 MSRDLA
-758 LVVKDAT
+758 LVVTDNT

-779 DYLTKL
+779 DYLIKL

-802 LALCLTWQHPSRTLN
+802 LALGLTWQHPSRTLN

-825 DNVIA
+825 DNILA

>member
-1 MTFVFYNSLDNSTSF
+1 
-16 FKPKNFRQVDNMQ
+16 MQ

-62 EAAAGEFSGIFV
+62 EAAAGEFSGIVV
-74 AQIISYEKHPEADKL
+74 AQIVSFEKHPEADKL

-110 RAGMKIPFAKI
+110 REGMVIPFAKI
-121 GAVLPGDF
+121 GAVLPSEDGKGF

-140 SFGMLCAEEEMGIS
+140 SFGMLCAEEEMGIA
-154 DKSDGLWDLPTDAPL
+154 DNSDGLWDLPADAPL
-169 GTCMREYLGLTRD
+169 GVCMREYLGLTRN

-222 IEAIAATIDDV
+222 IEAVAPTIDAA

-248 GRIIKGI
+248 GRVIKGI

-300 AKLDGGIVVRKAV
+300 AKLDGGIIVRKAI

-328 NNDTLLIADNSKALA
+328 NSDTLVIADNSKALA
-343 IAGVMGG
+343 MAGVMGG
-350 AFSGV
+350 AESGV
-355 SSGKEGAETTQD
+355 SCGKEGAETTQD

-405 QRKAIERATALLLEI
+405 QRNAIERATALLLEI
-420 VGGEAGPVVEKTS
+420 VGGEAGPVVEKISDTD
-433 AANLPSCAEI
+433 LPSCAEI
-443 TLVEASI
+443 TLVEANI
-450 EKMLGLTIAAAEVEE
+450 EKMLGLTIDASEVEE
-465 ILTRLGMKLSS
+465 ILTRLGMQISKIDSADKS
-476 FEDAKV
+476 
-482 GNGWKVIA
+482 GWKVIA

-545 GRGYQEAITYSF
+545 GRGYQEAVTYSF
-557 VDPATQKLLDPDVA
+557 VDPATQKLLDPEVA
-571 PLALTNP
+571 PLALANP
-578 ISTDLSVMRTNLW
+578 ISADLSVMRTNLW

-623 KDRSNL
+623 KDPSNL

-644 GTRTEQSWSEDQQ
+644 GTRTEQSWSEGDE

-680 YTFVPAEHPALQ
+680 YAFVPAEHPSLQ
-692 PGQTAS
+692 PGQTAR
-698 IELNGVA
+698 IELDGIA
-705 VGWMGALHPNLAKP
+705 VGWIGALHPNLSKP

-736 RQVEVPTFKSL
+736 RQVEVPAFKPL

-758 LVVKDAT
+758 LVVTDAT
-765 SVADVMSLIREKAG
+765 PVADVMSLIREKAG

-802 LALCLTWQHPSRTLN
+802 LALGLTWQHPSRTLN

-825 DNVIA
+825 ENVLA

>member
-1 MTFVFYNSLDNSTSF
+1 
-16 FKPKNFRQVDNMQ
+16 MQ

-62 EAAAGEFSGIFV
+62 EAAAGEFSGIVV
-74 AQIISYEKHPEADKL
+74 AQIVSFEKHPEADKL

-110 RAGMKIPFAKI
+110 REGMVIPFAKI
-121 GAVLPGDF
+121 GAVLPSEDGKGF

-140 SFGMLCAEEEMGIS
+140 SFGMLCAEEEMGIA
-154 DKSDGLWDLPTDAPL
+154 DKSDGLWDLPADAPL
-169 GTCMREYLGLTRD
+169 GVCMREYLGLTRD

-222 IEAIAATIDDV
+222 IEAVAPTIDTA

-248 GRIIKGI
+248 GRVIKGI

-300 AKLDGGIVVRKAV
+300 AKLDGGIIVRKAI

-328 NNDTLLIADNSKALA
+328 NSDTLVIADNSKALA
-343 IAGVMGG
+343 MAGVMGG
-350 AFSGV
+350 AESGV
-355 SSGKEGAETTQD
+355 SCGKEGAETTQD

-405 QRKAIERATALLLEI
+405 QRNAIERATALLLEI
-420 VGGEAGPVVEKTS
+420 VGGEAGPVVEKIS
-433 AANLPSCAEI
+433 DADLPSCAEI
-443 TLVEASI
+443 TLVEANI
-450 EKMLGLTIAAAEVEE
+450 EKMLGLTIDASEVEE
-465 ILTRLGMKLSS
+465 ILTRLGMQISKIDSADKS
-476 FEDAKV
+476 
-482 GNGWKVIA
+482 GWKVIA

-545 GRGYQEAITYSF
+545 GRGYQEAVTYSF
-557 VDPATQKLLDPDVA
+557 VDPATQKLLDPEVA
-571 PLALTNP
+571 PLALANP
-578 ISTDLSVMRTNLW
+578 ISADLSVMRTNLW

-623 KDRSNL
+623 KDPSNL

-644 GTRTEQSWSEDQQ
+644 GTRTEQSWSEGDE

-680 YTFVPAEHPALQ
+680 YAFVPAEHPSLQ
-692 PGQTAS
+692 PGQTAR
-698 IELNGVA
+698 IELDGIA
-705 VGWMGALHPNLAKP
+705 VGWIGALHPNLSKP

-736 RQVEVPTFKSL
+736 RQVEVPAFKPL

-758 LVVKDAT
+758 LVVTDAT
-765 SVADVMSLIREKAG
+765 PVADVMSLIREKAG

-802 LALCLTWQHPSRTLN
+802 LALGLTWQHPSRTLN

-825 DNVIA
+825 ENVLA

>member
-1 MTFVFYNSLDNSTSF
+1 
-16 FKPKNFRQVDNMQ
+16 MQ

-62 EAAAGEFSGIFV
+62 EAAAGEFSGIV
-74 AQIISYEKHPEADKL
+74 VGQILSFEKHPEADKL
-89 NVCKVTDGSEEFQI
+89 NVCKVTDGTEEFQI

-110 RAGMKIPFAKI
+110 REGMKIPFAQIK
-121 GAVLPGDF
+121 AVLPSEDGKGF

-140 SFGMLCAEEEMGIS
+140 SFGMLCAEEELGLA
-154 DKSDGLWDLPTDAPL
+154 DKSDGLWDLPADAPL
-169 GTCMREYLGLTRD
+169 GTCMREYLGLSKE

-222 IEAIAATIDDV
+222 IEAVAATIEDT

-239 APDACPRYV
+239 DSNACPRYV
-248 GRIIKGI
+248 GRVIKGI
-255 NIKAASPLWMQE
+255 NVKAATPLWMQE

-281 DVTNFILLELG
+281 DVTNYVLLELG

-300 AKLDGGIVVRKAV
+300 AKLDGGIVVRKAT
-313 QDETLVLLDDQEIKL
+313 QDETLVLLDEQEIKL
-328 NNDTLLIADNSKALA
+328 NSDTLVIADSSKALA
-343 IAGVMGG
+343 MAGVMGG
-350 AFSGV
+350 AESGV
-355 SSGKEGAETTQD
+355 SSDTEGAETTD

-405 QRKAIERATALLLEI
+405 QRTAVERATALLLEI

-433 AANLPSCAEI
+433 EADLPSCAEI
-443 TLVEASI
+443 TLVEANI
-450 EKMLGLTIAAAEVEE
+450 EKMLGLTIEVSEVEE
-465 ILTRLGMKLSS
+465 ILTRLGMNVS
-476 FEDAKV
+476 KV
-482 GNGWKVIA
+482 DSGWKVIA

-557 VDPATQKLLDPDVA
+557 VEPSVQKLLDPEVA
-571 PLALTNP
+571 PLALANP
-578 ISTDLSVMRTNLW
+578 ISADLSVMRTNLW

-623 KDRSNL
+623 KDPSNL

-644 GTRTEQSWSEDQQ
+644 GTRTEQSWSAADQ

-680 YTFVPAEHPALQ
+680 YSFVPAEHPSLQ

-698 IELNGVA
+698 IELDGVA
-705 VGWMGALHPNLAKP
+705 VGWIGALHPNLSKP

-736 RQVEVPTFKSL
+736 RQVEVPAFKPL

-758 LVVKDAT
+758 LVVTDAT
-765 SVADVMSLIREKAG
+765 PVADVMSLIREKAG

-802 LALCLTWQHPSRTLN
+802 LALGLTWQHPSRTLN

-825 DNVIA
+825 DNVLA

>member
-1 MTFVFYNSLDNSTSF
+1 
-16 FKPKNFRQVDNMQ
+16 MQ
-29 FSELWLREWANPALE
+29 FSELWLREWANPTLE

-62 EAAAGEFSGIFV
+62 EAAAGEFSGIVV
-74 AQIISYEKHPEADKL
+74 AQIVSFEKHPEADKL

-110 RAGMKIPFAKI
+110 REGMVIPFAKI
-121 GAVLPGDF
+121 GAVLPSEDGKGF

-140 SFGMLCAEEEMGIS
+140 SFGMLCAEEEMGIA
-154 DKSDGLWDLPTDAPL
+154 DKSDGLWDLPADAPL
-169 GTCMREYLGLTRD
+169 GVCMREYLGLTRN

-222 IEAIAATIDDV
+222 IEAVAPTIDTA

-248 GRIIKGI
+248 GRVIKGI

-292 QPMHAFDL
+292 QPMHSFDL
-300 AKLDGGIVVRKAV
+300 AKLDGGIIVRKAT
-313 QDETLVLLDDQEIKL
+313 QNETLVLLDDQEIKL
-328 NNDTLLIADNSKALA
+328 NSDTLVIADNSKALA
-343 IAGVMGG
+343 MAGVMGG
-350 AFSGV
+350 ADSGV
-355 SSGKEGAETTQD
+355 NAETTQD

-405 QRKAIERATALLLEI
+405 QRNAIERATALLLEI
-420 VGGEAGPVVEKTS
+420 VGGEAGPVVEKIS
-433 AANLPSCAEI
+433 DADLPNCAEI

-450 EKMLGLTIAAAEVEE
+450 EKMLGLTIEASEVEE
-465 ILTRLGMKLSS
+465 ILVRLGMNVS
-476 FEDAKV
+476 KV
-482 GNGWKVIA
+482 DNGWKVIA

-545 GRGYQEAITYSF
+545 GRGYQEAVTYSF
-557 VDPATQKLLDPDVA
+557 VDPATQKLLDPEVA
-571 PLALTNP
+571 PLALANP
-578 ISTDLSVMRTNLW
+578 ISADLSVMRTNLW

-623 KDRSNL
+623 KDPSNL

-644 GTRTEQSWSEDQQ
+644 GTRTEQSWSEGDE

-680 YTFVPAEHPALQ
+680 YAFVPAEHPSLQ
-692 PGQTAS
+692 PGQTAR
-698 IELNGVA
+698 IELDGIA
-705 VGWMGALHPNLAKP
+705 VGWIGALHPNLSKP

-736 RQVEVPTFKSL
+736 RQVEVPAFKPL

-758 LVVKDAT
+758 LVVTDAT
-765 SVADVMSLIREKAG
+765 PVADVMSLIREKAG

-802 LALCLTWQHPSRTLN
+802 LALGLTWQHPSRTLN

-825 DNVIA
+825 ENVLA

>member
-1 MTFVFYNSLDNSTSF
+1 
-16 FKPKNFRQVDNMQ
+16 MQ

-62 EAAAGEFSGIFV
+62 EAAAGEFSGIVV
-74 AQIISYEKHPEADKL
+74 AQILSFEKHPEADKL
-89 NVCKVTDGSEEFQI
+89 NVCKVTDGTEEFQI

-110 RAGMKIPFAKI
+110 REGMVIPFAKI

-140 SFGMLCAEEEMGIS
+140 SFGMLCAEEEMGIA
-154 DKSDGLWDLPTDAPL
+154 DKSDGLWDLPADAPL
-169 GTCMREYLGLTRD
+169 GVCMREYLGLSRG

-222 IEAIAATIDDV
+222 IEAVAATIDTA
-233 IDVQLQ
+233 INVQLQ

-248 GRIIKGI
+248 GRVIKGI

-300 AKLDGGIVVRKAV
+300 AKLDGGIIVRKAT

-328 NNDTLLIADNSKALA
+328 NSDTLVIADNSKALA
-343 IAGVMGG
+343 MAGVMGG
-350 AFSGV
+350 AESGV
-355 SSGKEGAETTQD
+355 NAETTQD

-405 QRKAIERATALLLEI
+405 QRTAIERATTLLLEI

-433 AANLPSCAEI
+433 EADLPSCAEI

-450 EKMLGLTIAAAEVEE
+450 EKMLGLTIEAGEVEE
-465 ILTRLGMKLSS
+465 ILTRLGMQISKIDSGDKS
-476 FEDAKV
+476 
-482 GNGWKVIA
+482 GWKVIA

-557 VDPATQKLLDPDVA
+557 VDPATQKLLDPEVA
-571 PLALTNP
+571 PLALANP
-578 ISTDLSVMRTNLW
+578 ISADLSVMRTNLW

-623 KDRSNL
+623 KDPSNL

-644 GTRTEQSWSEDQQ
+644 GTRTEQSWSEGDQ

-680 YTFVPAEHPALQ
+680 YSFVPAEHPSLQ

-698 IELNGVA
+698 IQLDGIA
-705 VGWMGALHPNLAKP
+705 VGWIGALHPNLSKP

-736 RQVEVPTFKSL
+736 RQVEVPTFKPL
-747 SKFPE
+747 SKFPG
-752 MRRDLA
+752 MSRDLA
-758 LVVKDAT
+758 LVVTDST

-802 LALCLTWQHPSRTLN
+802 LALGLTWQHPSRTLN

-825 DNVIA
+825 DNVLA

>member
-1 MTFVFYNSLDNSTSF
+1 
-16 FKPKNFRQVDNMQ
+16 MQ

-62 EAAAGEFSGIFV
+62 EAAAGEFSGIVV
-74 AQIISYEKHPEADKL
+74 AQILSFEKHPEADKL
-89 NVCKVTDGSEEFQI
+89 NVCKVTDGTEEFQI

-110 RAGMKIPFAKI
+110 REGMVIPFAKI

-140 SFGMLCAEEEMGIS
+140 SFGMLCAEEEMGIA
-154 DKSDGLWDLPTDAPL
+154 DKSDGLWDLPADAPL
-169 GTCMREYLGLTRD
+169 GVCMREYLGLTRD

-222 IEAIAATIDDV
+222 IEAVDATIDTA

-248 GRIIKGI
+248 GRVIKGI

-300 AKLDGGIVVRKAV
+300 AKLDGGIIVRKAT

-328 NNDTLLIADNSKALA
+328 NSDTLVIADNSKALA
-343 IAGVMGG
+343 MAGVMGG
-350 AFSGV
+350 AESGV
-355 SSGKEGAETTQD
+355 NAETTQD

-405 QRKAIERATALLLEI
+405 QRTAIERATTLLLEI

-433 AANLPSCAEI
+433 EADLPSCAEI

-450 EKMLGLTIAAAEVEE
+450 EKMLGLTIEAGEVEE
-465 ILTRLGMKLSS
+465 ILTRLGMKISS
-476 FEDAKV
+476 IE
-482 GNGWKVIA
+482 GGWKVIA

-557 VDPATQKLLDPDVA
+557 VDPATQKLLDPEVA
-571 PLALTNP
+571 PLALANP
-578 ISTDLSVMRTNLW
+578 ISADLSVMRTNLW

-623 KDRSNL
+623 KDPSNL

-644 GTRTEQSWSEDQQ
+644 GTRTEQSWSEGDQ

-680 YTFVPAEHPALQ
+680 YSFVPAEHPSLQ

-698 IELNGVA
+698 IQLDGIA
-705 VGWMGALHPNLAKP
+705 VGWIGALHPNLSKP

-736 RQVEVPTFKSL
+736 RQVEVPTFKPL
-747 SKFPE
+747 SKFPG
-752 MRRDLA
+752 MSRDLA
-758 LVVKDAT
+758 LVVTDST

-802 LALCLTWQHPSRTLN
+802 LALGLTWQHPSRTLN

-825 DNVIA
+825 DNVLA

>member
-1 MTFVFYNSLDNSTSF
+1 
-16 FKPKNFRQVDNMQ
+16 MQ

-62 EAAAGEFSGIFV
+62 ETAAGEFSGIV
-74 AQIISYEKHPEADKL
+74 VGQILSFEKHPEADKL
-89 NVCKVTDGSEEFQI
+89 NVCKVTDGTEEFQI

-110 RAGMKIPFAKI
+110 REGMKIPFAQIK
-121 GAVLPGDF
+121 AVLPSEDGKGF

-140 SFGMLCAEEEMGIS
+140 SFGMLCAEEELGLA
-154 DKSDGLWDLPTDAPL
+154 DKSDGLWDLPADAPL
-169 GTCMREYLGLTRD
+169 GVCMREYLGLSAN
-182 GRDDKIID
+182 GREDKIID

-222 IEAIAATIDDV
+222 IEAVAATIDDA

-248 GRIIKGI
+248 GRVIKGI
-255 NIKAASPLWMQE
+255 NVKAQSPLWMQE

-281 DVTNFILLELG
+281 DVTNYVLLELG

-300 AKLDGGIVVRKAV
+300 AKLDGGIIVRKAE
-313 QDETLVLLDDQEIKL
+313 QDEVLTLLDEQEVKLNSDTLV
-328 NNDTLLIADNSKALA
+328 IADNSKALA
-343 IAGVMGG
+343 MAGVMGG
-350 AFSGV
+350 ADSGV
-355 SSGKEGAETTQD
+355 DAESTQD

-399 GVDFEL
+399 GVDFDL
-405 QRKAIERATALLLEI
+405 QRNAIERATSLLLEI

-433 AANLPSCAEI
+433 EADLPSCAEI
-443 TLVEASI
+443 TLVEANI
-450 EKMLGLTIAAAEVEE
+450 EKLLGLTIESSEVEE
-465 ILTRLGMKLSS
+465 ILTRLGMSIS
-476 FEDAKV
+476 NIE
-482 GNGWKVIA
+482 GGWKVIA

-525 PLLPVP
+525 PLEAVP

-557 VDPATQKLLDPDVA
+557 VDPETQKLLDPEVA
-571 PLALTNP
+571 PLALANP
-578 ISTDLSVMRTNLW
+578 ISADLSVMRTNLW

-609 RLFETGLSFVPQPG
+609 RLFETGLSFVPQEG
-623 KDRSNL
+623 KDPSNL

-644 GTRTEQSWSEDQQ
+644 GSRTEQSWSETEQG
-657 NVDFFD
+657 VDFFD

-698 IELNGVA
+698 IELDGVA
-705 VGWMGALHPNLAKP
+705 VGWIGALHPNLAKP

-736 RQVEVPTFKSL
+736 RQVEVPAFKPL

-758 LVVKDAT
+758 LVVSNET
-765 SVADVMSLIREKAG
+765 PVADVMALIREKAG

-802 LALCLTWQHPSRTLN
+802 LALGLTWQHPSRTLK